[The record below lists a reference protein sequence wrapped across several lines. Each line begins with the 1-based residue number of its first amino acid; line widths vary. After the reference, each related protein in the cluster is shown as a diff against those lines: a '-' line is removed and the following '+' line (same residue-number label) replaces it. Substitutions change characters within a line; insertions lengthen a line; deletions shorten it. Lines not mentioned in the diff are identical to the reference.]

1 MKTLLLGT
9 LLSLAISSA
18 QAQKWWK
25 PTKRELFGYTA
36 LTLSGVSY
44 GFNQAIEH
52 HNYGY
57 GNSFVDITVSYKNK
71 YRNYDAGDLREAY
84 FGSKTF
90 LAFTTDAFH
99 LTNTLDK
106 GFLTTG
112 VILTTWDFKS
122 DLKKY
127 PKKDRWKVIVF
138 KKILIPL
145 VLQHLSFELTFNNLP
160 YGGR

>member
-1 MKTLLLGT
+1 MKKLLLT
-9 LLSLAISSA
+9 IPACSIILTI
-18 QAQKWWK
+18 QAQQWWK
-25 PTKRELFGYTA
+25 PTKREAIGYGA
-36 LTLSGVSY
+36 LTLSGVAY

-52 HNYGY
+52 HGY
-57 GNSFVDITVSYKNK
+57 GARHSFVDITVSYKRK
-71 YRNYDAGDLREAY
+71 YKDYDAGDLREAY

-112 VILTTWDFKS
+112 VVFLSW
-122 DLKKY
+122 DLKSELKQY
-127 PKKDRWKVIVF
+127 QKKDRWKVIVF

-160 YGGR
+160 GH